1 MTATG
6 QVRTTGGGVTLMP
19 VLYNHGSYQ
28 ELERCLGVMRD
39 NGARQQWWHLSMRYS
54 WGDPDHTV
62 VVQSRKTRQGRVPVL
77 PDRSELRI
85 QGETLDRGLMVVTVY
100 TWDERVQPTLVSQGI
115 DVLTSL
121 MYGGQWWR
129 LTLPKPFMER
139 VA

>member
-1 MTATG
+1 
-6 QVRTTGGGVTLMP
+6 MP

-39 NGARQQWWHLSMRYS
+39 RYRQQWWHLSMRYR

-62 VVQSRKTRQGRVPVL
+62 VVQSKKTRQGRVPVL
-77 PDRSELRI
+77 PERSELRI
-85 QGETLDRGLMVVTVY
+85 QGETLGKGLMVVTVY